1 MTRNIV
7 SGSVRLCYAVV
18 YSLFLGFGL
27 AMGAEAYEK
36 LTGGVIVGPEDYGCS
51 LSHNANGPWYQ
62 RTPSLF
68 WGMSL
73 FVLTFP
79 HRLIKT

>member
-1 MTRNIV
+1 MWQGFIVLCGSLELMSRNII

-36 LTGGVIVGPEDYGCS
+36 ITGQSIDTTEDYTCVN
-51 LSHNANGPWYQ
+51 SHDPTGPWYQ
-62 RTPSLF
+62 KNVSMW
-68 WGMSL
+68 WGE
-73 FVLTFP
+73 
-79 HRLIKT
+79 